1 VDVRLICA
9 SNVDLREA
17 ILRGTFLEDLF
28 YRLNDFSVWL
38 PPLRE
43 RREDIPLLAAHFYDE
58 ACREMSRHPRG
69 LSQDL
74 TARLLEHE
82 WRGNIRELMQ
92 VMRRLVALSEDG
104 EWIGTALLPV
114 EVQELR
120 HPRTETKPGTLRE
133 ELERVEARVIAEALN
148 DVRWNRSEAARQLR
162 ISYPNLLAKI
172 KRYHLSP
179 PTMLRSQ

>member
-1 VDVRLICA
+1 
-9 SNVDLREA
+9 
-17 ILRGTFLEDLF
+17 
-28 YRLNDFSVWL
+28 
-38 PPLRE
+38 
-43 RREDIPLLAAHFYDE
+43 
-58 ACREMSRHPRG
+58 
-69 LSQDL
+69 
-74 TARLLEHE
+74 
-82 WRGNIRELMQ
+82 
-92 VMRRLVALSEDG
+92 
-104 EWIGTALLPV
+104 LLPV